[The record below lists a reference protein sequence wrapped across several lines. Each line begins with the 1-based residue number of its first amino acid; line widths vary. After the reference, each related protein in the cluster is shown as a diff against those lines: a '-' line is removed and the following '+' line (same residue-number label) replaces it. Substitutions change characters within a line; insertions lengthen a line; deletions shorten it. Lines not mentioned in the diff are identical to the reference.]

1 MMAEQWQKFMDDEN
15 DFEGMI
21 EYGEVES
28 RCEMCIH
35 YFGDNACEAY
45 KVIPNAI
52 WNEEIYH
59 DSVRDDQIGEF
70 IYTKD

>member
-1 MMAEQWQKFMDDEN
+1 MAESKFLDEDDFLDEAMD
-15 DFEGMI
+15 
-21 EYGEVES
+21 YGQCES

-52 WNEEIYH
+52 WDEEIYH

-70 IYTKD
+70 IYKKD

>member
-1 MMAEQWQKFMDDEN
+1 MGLDKFLYTEEDTLEDLQ
-15 DFEGMI
+15 
-21 EYGEVES
+21 YGQVES

-70 IYTKD
+70 IYKKD